1 MAVTHRFAV
10 CLSGAIAL
18 GSYEAGVAAQLYED
32 LQAVTTTTH
41 GAVRLVID
49 VVAGSSAGAVTG
61 LFLAQALATNLDAV
75 AFRDS
80 IWNLWVRDLD
90 ILTLLS
96 PAWDPA
102 QALFTN
108 SSLTKAEAAAP
119 PMPTASEPYD
129 PKQVLALWIT
139 MTTLD
144 GLPSELTFPRPG
156 PSSTPVAFYPMS
168 YQDYSPF
175 FICGSTI
182 KYVDVPIEELAELEK
197 RGHPLRWQLLRDATW
212 ELARECARASGSF
225 PVAFRTRAIERDL
238 RLYPETWG
246 VLAGSRGRP
255 SPIVPVGKSAPS
267 EACLHFVDGGIFN
280 NEPLGRAID
289 AVAYLNCL
297 DDSRKR
303 DARTY
308 VVIEPEPAH
317 RPALQELLDMRARPA
332 DDAGWPPAAVLAK
345 LLSAY
350 FSDTV
355 YRDFIAASKVNGHL
369 KALEA
374 AAAAAGMTQAQVD
387 AVSAAV
393 GLAHKEYITL
403 ERIPWDVPPTDQ
415 PRLKGAFAG
424 HFGGFLQQDFRA
436 YDFDVGRREARQW
449 LLKWLS
455 LHSAA
460 LGLTGAPETLL
471 SAQAPQPAALQTEPQ
486 WGSVAFWRRIQIGTS
501 GPARVLVLLER
512 WFGSFA
518 SWASLVGGILLFVV
532 VSALA
537 ALGQSRG
544 WHPLTLGAAAGAVV
558 VVARGVV
565 IAARAAAR
573 WWLGRISG
581 QHGPA

>member
-32 LQAVTTTTH
+32 LRAVTTATH

-61 LFLAQALATNLDAV
+61 FFLAQALATELDPV

-80 IWNLWVRDLD
+80 IRNLWVRDLD

-96 PAWDPA
+96 PPWDPA

-108 SSLTKAEAAAP
+108 RSLAKAEAAAP
-119 PMPTASEPYD
+119 RVPTTSQPYD
-129 PKQVLALWIT
+129 PKRVLALWIT
-139 MTTLD
+139 MTALD
-144 GLPSELTFPRPG
+144 GLPFELTFPRPG
-156 PSSTPVAFYPMS
+156 SSSTPVAFYPMS
-168 YQDYSPF
+168 YLDYSPF
-175 FICGSTI
+175 FMCGSTI
-182 KYVDVPIEELAELEK
+182 KYVDVPIECLARLEE
-197 RGHPLRWQLLRDATW
+197 RGEPLCWQGLRCATW
-212 ELARECARASGSF
+212 EEARESARASASF
-225 PVAFRTRAIERDL
+225 PVAFRTRTIQRDL
-238 RLYPETWG
+238 RLYPRTWD
-246 VLAGSRGRP
+246 VLAGSEVRP
-255 SPIVPVGKSAPS
+255 SPIVPAGTRVPS
-267 EACLHFVDGGIFN
+267 HARLHFVDGGIFN

-289 AVAYLNCL
+289 AASYLRRL
-297 DDSRKR
+297 DGCRGQ

-317 RPALQELLDMRARPA
+317 RPTLQELLDARARPA
-332 DDAGWPPAAVLAK
+332 DASGWPPATVLPR
-345 LLSAY
+345 LLGAY

-355 YRDFIAASKVNGHL
+355 YRDFVAASKVNGHL
-369 KALEA
+369 KALEQA
-374 AAAAAGMTQAQVD
+374 AAATGMTQGQLDTVA
-387 AVSAAV
+387 AAV

-403 ERIPWDVPPTDQ
+403 ERIPWEVPPTDQ

-436 YDFDVGRREARQW
+436 YDFDVGRREAREW

-455 LHSAA
+455 LHSAV

-471 SAQAPQPAALQTEPQ
+471 PAQVPQPPALQAEPQ
-486 WGSVAFWRRIQIGTS
+486 WRSVAFWRRIQIETR

-512 WFGSFA
+512 WFGNGA
-518 SWASLVGGILLFVV
+518 SWASLVGGVLLFAV
-532 VSALA
+532 VSILA
-537 ALGQSRG
+537 SFGQAHG
-544 WHPLTLGAAAGAVV
+544 WHPLTLGAVTGAVV

-565 IAARAAAR
+565 VAARAAAR
-573 WWLGRISG
+573 RWVGRIAG
-581 QHGPA
+581 PDGPA